1 MGISQDSDS
10 LGVTEGI
17 SDTVDLYGY
26 NAVERQTFSDEERKG
41 EKAGAMS
48 LSW

>member
-1 MGISQDSDS
+1 M
-10 LGVTEGI
+10 VTHWESPKCV

-26 NAVERQTFSDEERKG
+26 NAAERQTFSDEERKG

-48 LSW
+48 LRW